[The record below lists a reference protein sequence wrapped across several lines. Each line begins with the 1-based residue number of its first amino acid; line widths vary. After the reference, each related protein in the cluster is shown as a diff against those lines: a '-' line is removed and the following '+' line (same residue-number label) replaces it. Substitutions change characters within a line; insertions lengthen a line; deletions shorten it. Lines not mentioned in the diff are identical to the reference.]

1 MFENYR
7 TFETTY
13 AGRPLIVETGKACG
27 LSNGSCWVRYGE
39 TVVMANVTAS
49 AKPREGIDFFPLS
62 VDYEERLYSVGKI
75 PGSFTKREG
84 KPSEK
89 AILTSRCVDRPI
101 RPLFPKDMRNDVSV
115 VMTVLSVEPDNSPE
129 IAGMIATSI
138 AISISDI
145 PWNGP
150 IAGINVGL
158 VDGQIVLNPTLEQ
171 RAKTDLVLTVAGT
184 AEKIVMIEAG
194 ANEVPE
200 DTMLE
205 AILTGHEEIKKMV
218 AFINDIRSQIGKP
231 KFAFE
236 SQEVDHD
243 LFDAIEEFASERV
256 KFALDTND
264 KNVRDER
271 LAPIV
276 DDIHAKFDEE
286 YPEKIA
292 MIDECIYKLQKKI
305 VRAWLYEGKR
315 VDGRGID
322 EIRPLAA
329 EVGLLPRV
337 HGSGLFTRGQTQVL
351 TIATLGPV
359 SDAQRIDGLDEEE
372 SKRYMHQ
379 YNFPS
384 YSVGETKPSR
394 GPGRREIGHGALA
407 ERALAPVIP
416 PVEEFPYALRLV
428 SEVLSSNG
436 STSQGS
442 ICGSTLA
449 LMDAGVPIKA
459 PVAGIS
465 CGLITLPDS
474 DDFMTMVDIQGLE
487 DFFGDMDFKVGGTHK
502 GITAIQVDI
511 KVDGLT
517 PAIIKEAFEKT
528 RKARL
533 YILDEIMLKAIPE
546 SRATVNK
553 YAPKMLQTKIP
564 ADKIREVIGQGGKV
578 IQKISADCDV
588 KIDINDDGNV
598 FISGIDADNTKKA
611 IQIVETIAN
620 GPEVGALY
628 RGKVVRLME
637 FGAFVE
643 IVPGMDGLVHIS
655 KLDKQRVEKVEDI
668 VSVGD
673 EIIVKVTE
681 IDRMGRINLSRKD
694 ALAEIEAKKNK

>member
-13 AGRPLIVETGKACG
+13 AGRPLIVETGKTCG

-158 VDGQIVLNPTLEQ
+158 VDGEIVLNPTLEQ

-200 DTMLE
+200 DTMLD
-205 AILTGHEEIKKMV
+205 AILKGHEEIKKMV
-218 AFINDIRSQIGKP
+218 AFINDIRAQIGKP
-231 KFAFE
+231 KFSFE
-236 SQEVDHD
+236 SMEVDHD
-243 LFDAIEEFASERV
+243 MFDAIEEFAAERV

-276 DDIHAKFDEE
+276 DDIHAKFDEQ
-286 YPEKIA
+286 YPEQIA

-305 VRAWLYEGKR
+305 VRNWLYEGKR

-416 PVEEFPYALRLV
+416 SVDEFPYALRLV

-465 CGLITLPDS
+465 CGLITKPDS
-474 DDFMTMVDIQGLE
+474 DEFMTMVDIQGLE
-487 DFFGDMDFKVGGTHK
+487 DFFGDMDFKVGGTKK

-533 YILDEIMLKAIPE
+533 YILDEVMLKAIPE
-546 SRATVNK
+546 PRDTVNK

-564 ADKIREVIGQGGKV
+564 ADKIREVIGSGGKV

-598 FISGIDADNTKKA
+598 FISGIDGDNSRKA
-611 IQIVETIAN
+611 LQIVETIAN
-620 GPEVGALY
+620 GPEVGAIY
-628 RGKVVRLME
+628 RGKVVRLMD

-655 KLDKQRVEKVEDI
+655 KLDKQRVEKVEDV
-668 VSVGD
+668 VSIGD
-673 EIIVKVTE
+673 EIVVKVTE
-681 IDRMGRINLSRKD
+681 IDRQGRINLSRKD
-694 ALAEIEAKKNK
+694 ALADIEAKKNK